1 MHHCLRRLA
10 RCIKGNMRLFAKQ
23 RARLRTTQQTIL
35 ATTVWLESKFIA
47 KALEFRAARRND
59 VGL

>member
-1 MHHCLRRLA
+1 
-10 RCIKGNMRLFAKQ
+10 MRLFAKQ
-23 RARLRTTQQTIL
+23 RTRLRTTQQTIL